1 MTLSSYITVMHPA
14 IKEIEIR
21 RSRFI
26 ASVFPVASESD
37 AIGAIETKRKEHWK
51 ANHNCFAYII
61 GKKQEIQKASD
72 DGEPSGTA
80 GVPILDVL
88 KRRGLCD
95 VLVIVTRYF
104 GGIKLET
111 GGLIRAYAHVAAAGL
126 AAAEVI
132 EQIPTDLW
140 RTSVDYHLSGSIDNK
155 LRESPYLVKDV
166 QYTDKVSFDVFTRQE
181 ESPVYASWIEDLTNG
196 TADNRKIEELYLQK
210 KLPESA
216 DR

>member
-26 ASVFPVASESD
+26 ASVFPVVSEND
-37 AIGAIETKRKEHWK
+37 AAAAIEAKRKEHWK
-51 ANHNCFAYII
+51 ANHHCFAYVI

-95 VLVIVTRYF
+95 VLIIVTRYF
-104 GGIKLET
+104 GGIKLGA
-111 GGLIRAYAHVAAAGL
+111 GGLIRAYAHAAGSGL

-132 EQIPTDLW
+132 EQIPADLW

-155 LRESPYLVKDV
+155 LRESSYLVKNV

-181 ESPVYASWIEDLTNG
+181 ESSVYTNWIRDLTNG
-196 TADNRKIEELYLQK
+196 TADNKKIEELYLHK
-210 KLPESA
+210 KLPEPA